1 MDRDGNVDMSGT
13 VTAGAGAIGGFTI
26 NADTITATNFTLSPA
41 GKFISL
47 GANKKISLGT
57 GNTIFIADADEGI
70 QLGDATFADAP
81 FSVTTAGVLK
91 ATSGTIGG
99 FTLSSDRITSNNLIM
114 DSDGILETADF
125 AAGVKGWRI
134 SSVGNGEAE
143 FENVKIRGT
152 LATAVF
158 EKETVNAVGGQLY
171 VANSTALT
179 GSGQI
184 SASNATMSVV
194 NVGGF
199 VQGEVLSL
207 KKVSDTG
214 FSTEYVLVNSASRD
228 DNTST
233 TNFAGKLFVDRGYG
247 GGTTGDSGSLGGTP
261 ANSQSYE
268 PGQVIV
274 STGKEGTGYIRLN
287 ANPSDDATPFI
298 DIVERTG
305 SGIYDVDLK
314 ARLGDL
320 SGLSTA
326 RLQGTSPSNA
336 GFGLYSQNVFLE
348 GGIVANTGSI
358 AGIKMQSGKLFI

>member
-1 MDRDGNVDMSGT
+1 MSGT

-47 GANKKISLGT
+47 GSGD
-57 GNTIFIADADEGI
+57 TIFIADADTGI
-70 QLGDATFADAP
+70 QLGDATFSDAP
-81 FSVTTAGVLK
+81 FSVTTGGALK

-114 DSDGILETADF
+114 DSTGVLETADF

-134 SSVGNGEAE
+134 SSEGNGEAE
-143 FENVKIRGT
+143 FENVTIRGT

-171 VANSTALT
+171 VANSTAIT

-199 VQGEVLSL
+199 VQNEILSL

-214 FSTEYVLVNSASRD
+214 FTTEYVLVNSASRD

-247 GGTTGDSGSLGGTP
+247 TNTTGDSGSLGGTP

-268 PGQVIV
+268 PGQVLV
-274 STGKEGTGYIRLN
+274 STGKEGTGYVRIN
-287 ANPSDDATPFI
+287 ANPNDDATPFI

-305 SGIYDVDLK
+305 SGVYDVDLK

-326 RLQGTSPSNA
+326 RLQGTSPVRM
-336 GFGLYSQNVFLE
+336 YS
-348 GGIVANTGSI
+348 
-358 AGIKMQSGKLFI
+358 